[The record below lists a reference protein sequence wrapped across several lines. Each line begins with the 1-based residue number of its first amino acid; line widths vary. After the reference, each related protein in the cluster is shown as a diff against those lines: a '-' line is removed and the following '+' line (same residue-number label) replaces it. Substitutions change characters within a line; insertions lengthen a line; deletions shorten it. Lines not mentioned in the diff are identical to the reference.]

1 MEIISA
7 PLKIQKKLSAEKL
20 YEEAIKVM
28 KLVGLPE
35 DMANRFPH
43 MFSGGQRQR
52 IGIARALITKPKVII
67 CDEPVSALDVSIQAQ
82 ILNLLIDLQKKKK
95 KKLKLS
101 YVFIGHDLSV
111 IKYIAHKV
119 CVMYLGNIVE
129 HGSTQQ
135 IFDNPKHPYTR
146 ALLKSS
152 PTIDLHSSI
161 EDLEILSGELP
172 SPISPPEG
180 CHFHLRC
187 SEIKE
192 ECKKIYPGSTTRD
205 GHQVKCHLYK

>member
-1 MEIISA
+1 MGDYYA
-7 PLKIQKKLSAEKL
+7 PLKVQKKISSEEL
-20 YEEAIKVM
+20 YQEAVKVM

-82 ILNLLIDLQKKKK
+82 ILNLLIDLQKK
-95 KKLKLS
+95 LNLS

-111 IKYIAHKV
+111 IKHIAHKV

-129 HGSTQQ
+129 QGSNQQ
-135 IFDNPKHPYTR
+135 IFNDPKHPYTR

-152 PTIDLHSSI
+152 PSIDLNSSI
-161 EDLEILSGELP
+161 EDLEILKGELP
-172 SPISPPEG
+172 SPLSPPSG
-180 CHFHLRC
+180 CHFHARC
-187 SEIKE
+187 SEVKD
-192 ECKKIYPGSTTRD
+192 ECRKFSNSVSRD
-205 GHQVKCHLYK
+205 GHQVKCHL